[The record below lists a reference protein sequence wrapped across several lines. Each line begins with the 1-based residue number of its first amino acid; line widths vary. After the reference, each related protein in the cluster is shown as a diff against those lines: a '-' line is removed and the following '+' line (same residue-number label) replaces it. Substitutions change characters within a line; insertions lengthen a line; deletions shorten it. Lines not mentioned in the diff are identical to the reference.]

1 MAGEIKPRTRMLDH
15 GSTIPFKMLDA
26 PSGRFLACITMCISI
41 ARFAFISA
49 LTMVTAFAAEPKPA
63 SEFTTTDP
71 KKVKILEDSSREK
84 DPEIDHFRHLCPGLG
99 GYQIIHEGGDLRSW
113 INLSFNGKKTDL
125 MQSTLSA
132 CPGQFPA
139 KTNDVVQWRGF
150 RKADGF
156 APYAIIYRM
165 TSSKE
170 DEKQT
175 PVETF
180 IIIKLDHEKSEV
192 VGHIPAKDGNEKAE
206 ELADKFC
213 KP

>member
-1 MAGEIKPRTRMLDH
+1 MLNLMNPL
-15 GSTIPFKMLDA
+15 TVLTL
-26 PSGRFLACITMCISI
+26 LALATSVV
-41 ARFAFISA
+41 SA
-49 LTMVTAFAAEPKPA
+49 ADPKPA

-99 GYQIIHEGGDLRSW
+99 GYQVIHEGGDLRSW
-113 INLSFNGKKTDL
+113 INLIYDGSKTDL
-125 MQSTLSA
+125 MSDTLTA

-139 KTNDVVQWRGF
+139 KANNVVQWRGF
-150 RKADGF
+150 RKGGSF

-165 TSSKE
+165 MSSAD

-175 PVETF
+175 RLETLV
-180 IIIKLDHEKSEV
+180 IIKLDKDKSTV
-192 VGHIPAKDGNEKAE
+192 VGHVSAKEGNEKAE
-206 ELADKFC
+206 MLADKLC